1 MSLKKHHKQKD
12 CSMGKFLVQWMSSKQ
27 NLSMLQ
33 LDTVIH
39 SNSTV
44 TFSNQ
49 KKESAIK
56 KFCATP
62 LSSFSCFHSA
72 KGISGSLV
80 YALGGIISDIN
91 CKLPNGSENYLPNPA
106 GRIYYGFIK
115 ILLQGVEFD
124 HHHPSTVNFRNISYL
139 SLIHI
144 SEPTRP
150 Y

>member
-1 MSLKKHHKQKD
+1 MS
-12 CSMGKFLVQWMSSKQ
+12 KFLVQWMSSKQ
-27 NLSMLQ
+27 NLSTLE

-49 KKESAIK
+49 MKESAIE

-62 LSSFSCFHSA
+62 LSSFSCFHNA

-91 CKLPNGSENYLPNPA
+91 FKLPNPS
-106 GRIYYGFIK
+106 GRINYGFIK
-115 ILLQGVEFD
+115 ILLQDIKFN
-124 HHHPSTVNFRNISYL
+124 HHHPSTVNFRNIS
-139 SLIHI
+139 
-144 SEPTRP
+144 
-150 Y
+150 